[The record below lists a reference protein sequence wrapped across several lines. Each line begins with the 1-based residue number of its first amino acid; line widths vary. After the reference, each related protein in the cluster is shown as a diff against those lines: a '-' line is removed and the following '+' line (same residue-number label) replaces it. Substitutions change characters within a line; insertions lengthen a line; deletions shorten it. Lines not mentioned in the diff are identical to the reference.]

1 MRNDRLRE
9 AMLNRG
15 VTLPVLAEHV
25 GVDPKTVERWVT
37 QGRIPYPRYRRPIAR
52 LLKQNET
59 YLWPDAATA
68 KRKTDLAKS
77 ELITVYPRRSAV
89 PNDLWRDFVDQA
101 TERVDILVY
110 AGLFLVEQ
118 DRRFTD
124 KLRAK
129 AEDGVQVRVLLG
141 DPASPEIERR
151 STDES
156 VAGVMASKIRQ
167 VMDRY
172 AEVRDVPNVA
182 VRFHCTTLYNS
193 VYRFDDQ
200 MLVNTHVYGLPA
212 PHAPV
217 LHLQQ
222 LSGGEFFETYADSF
236 DRVWQTATA
245 EWPAAV
251 AR

>member
-15 VTLPVLAEHV
+15 VTLPMLADHV
-25 GVDPKTVERWVT
+25 GVDPKTVERWIA
-37 QGRIPYPRYRRPIAR
+37 QGRIPYPRYRRTMAR
-52 LLKQNET
+52 LLMQNET
-59 YLWPDAATA
+59 YLWPDAVTA
-68 KRKTDLAKS
+68 KRKTELAKS
-77 ELITVYPRRSAV
+77 ELISVYPRRSAV
-89 PNDLWRDFVDQA
+89 PDNLWRDFVEQA
-101 TERVDILVY
+101 VERIDILVY

-118 DRRFTD
+118 DRRYTD
-124 KLRAK
+124 NLRAK
-129 AEDGVQVRVLLG
+129 AEAGVQIRVLLG
-141 DPASPEIERR
+141 NPTSPEIERR

-156 VAGVMASKIRQ
+156 VSGVMASKIRQ
-167 VMDRY
+167 VVDRY
-172 AEVRDVPNVA
+172 AEVRDITNVA

-193 VYRFDDQ
+193 IYRFDNQ

-236 DRVWQTATA
+236 DRVWQTATD
-245 EWPAAV
+245 EWPLAV